1 MHIFKKRSNKEKIDS
16 SKENLSFQ
24 ALLIRVIKFKTPKNP
39 VHESGRDFYL
49 LLLTSSL
56 LLQIMLCIDFPI
68 TFMLQYIWKILIT

>member
-1 MHIFKKRSNKEKIDS
+1 MHIFKKRLNKEKIDS

-49 LLLTSSL
+49 FTSYLFTLTSNNVL
-56 LLQIMLCIDFPI
+56 NGIFG
-68 TFMLQYIWKILIT
+68 K